1 MTERPLS
8 DRAAALAVKAHEGQA
23 DKVGEAYI
31 KHPAR
36 VAAAVWEATHSD
48 QATAVAWLHD
58 VVEDTPVTLEELR
71 DLGFPDEVV
80 TAVDA
85 ISKRAGEPFRAYYER
100 VKANDLAVVVKW
112 HDVADNADPARLAL
126 VAPDTQERLRAKYG
140 RARAMLA
147 APRAVEM

>member
-1 MTERPLS
+1 MVQSRNSSPRSLKPNP
-8 DRAAALAVKAHEGQA
+8 VK
-23 DKVGEAYI
+23 VMI
-31 KHPAR
+31 C
-36 VAAAVWEATHSD
+36 
-48 QATAVAWLHD
+48 
-58 VVEDTPVTLEELR
+58 
-71 DLGFPDEVV
+71 V